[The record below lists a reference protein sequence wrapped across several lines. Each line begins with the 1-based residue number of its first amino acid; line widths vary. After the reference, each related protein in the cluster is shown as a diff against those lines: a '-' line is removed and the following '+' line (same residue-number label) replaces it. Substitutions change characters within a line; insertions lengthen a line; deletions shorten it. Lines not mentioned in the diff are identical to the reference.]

1 MTEPQPWVP
10 LKVCWKCKKEQETA
24 SSPFCKKGSPR
35 GSLLPSRI
43 CPSNRRLRQRRCRR
57 CILLLMLSEDGL
69 EAMVL
74 WAGELSSAQL
84 PGALLLVLLAVYL
97 SFQPVAFT
105 FFWEKGWEVA
115 TTLAT
120 GRVLI
125 S

>member
-1 MTEPQPWVP
+1 
-10 LKVCWKCKKEQETA
+10 
-24 SSPFCKKGSPR
+24 
-35 GSLLPSRI
+35 
-43 CPSNRRLRQRRCRR
+43 
-57 CILLLMLSEDGL
+57 MLSEDGL

-84 PGALLLVLLAVYL
+84 PGALLLVLLAAYL